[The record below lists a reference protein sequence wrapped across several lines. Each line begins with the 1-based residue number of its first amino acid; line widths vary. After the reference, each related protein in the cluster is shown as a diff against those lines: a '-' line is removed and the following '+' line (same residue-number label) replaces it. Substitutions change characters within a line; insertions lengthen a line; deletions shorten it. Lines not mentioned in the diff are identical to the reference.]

1 VDARPPSLYGAGRV
15 TESLAQH
22 RRAPA
27 DAPFLEDPE
36 AGLTAADAAGIDA
49 VQVLPQAVGGRW
61 ATWAMLNE
69 ALGA

>member
-1 VDARPPSLYGAGRV
+1 
-15 TESLAQH
+15 
-22 RRAPA
+22 
-27 DAPFLEDPE
+27 LEDPE